1 MQVLVF
7 RKQNSSPDFKQCKMI
22 VQKAE
27 QQQYRED
34 MAELYYEI
42 MPESTNDDALC
53 ADFDQFE
60 HTNMMTGA
68 MKVAAQAGVVIYD
81 SKW

>member
-1 MQVLVF
+1 
-7 RKQNSSPDFKQCKMI
+7 
-22 VQKAE
+22 
-27 QQQYRED
+27 

-53 ADFDQFE
+53 ADFDWFE

>member
-1 MQVLVF
+1 
-7 RKQNSSPDFKQCKMI
+7 
-22 VQKAE
+22 
-27 QQQYRED
+27 

-53 ADFDQFE
+53 ADFDWFE
-60 HTNMMTGA
+60 HTNMM
-68 MKVAAQAGVVIYD
+68 AAQAGVVIYD

>member
-1 MQVLVF
+1 
-7 RKQNSSPDFKQCKMI
+7 
-22 VQKAE
+22 
-27 QQQYRED
+27 

-53 ADFDQFE
+53 ADFDWFE
-60 HTNMMTGA
+60 HINMMTGA

-81 SKW
+81 SKWRNFSNLAPSGKDKEYLHQVKSSLLDLHFTV